1 MARNYT
7 VETINYDSE
16 GEMFYGERPIE
27 RPINEEDEALLQ
39 IGHYVLAA
47 IDEPNFSVLC
57 KVMNLT
63 DDNVLLRRL
72 SE

>member
-7 VETINYDSE
+7 VETMDFDSE
-16 GEMFYGERPIE
+16 GKMSYGERPIE
-27 RPINEEDEALLQ
+27 RPINEDDEALLQ
-39 IGHYVLAA
+39 IGQYVLAA

-57 KVMNLT
+57 KVMNIT
-63 DDNVLLRRL
+63 DDTVLLRRL